1 MIKTTSFYPFMNF
14 LSITQEFY
22 EEKAVVR
29 IKSIKHEREYEFA
42 YKDIE
47 ELSESLSPNNSQGN
61 FGFWMIVSA
70 AFSLGVFNF
79 FISRYPFLLHIVQV
93 IFICGLLLLATSFKK
108 TWRIFFSD
116 NNGNVLTAIKQT
128 TKNRDLIPQRM

>member
-47 ELSESLSPNNSQGN
+47 E
-61 FGFWMIVSA
+61 I
-70 AFSLGVFNF
+70 
-79 FISRYPFLLHIVQV
+79 
-93 IFICGLLLLATSFKK
+93 
-108 TWRIFFSD
+108 
-116 NNGNVLTAIKQT
+116 
-128 TKNRDLIPQRM
+128 